1 MRDQIIV
8 GNWKMNKNNAETKA
22 FFEEVDGAAKSDK
35 GLYGVGVPFTD
46 LRTAE
51 EMAKNLI
58 VAAENCHFEDSGA
71 FTGEVSVP
79 MLEELGVK
87 YCIIGHSER
96 RSMFGDTDE
105 TVNKKAKRLLA
116 AGITP
121 ILCIGE
127 TEAEYDA
134 GKTKDVI
141 TSQLNGSLAGIPAED
156 YANIV
161 LAYEPI
167 WAIGTGKSA
176 SVEIA
181 EDCCKLVRDVV
192 RDMAGD
198 KAAEEV
204 RIQYGGSVKPG
215 NIVEYM
221 AQPDIDGAL
230 IGGASLKP
238 ESFLE
243 IIEKTR

>member
-1 MRDQIIV
+1 MRNQIIV

-22 FFEEVDGAAKSDK
+22 FFEEVDAKALSDK

-46 LRTAE
+46 LRTALDE
-51 EMAKNLI
+51 AKNLI
-58 VAAENCHFEDSGA
+58 VAAENVHFEDSGA

-96 RSMFGDTDE
+96 RQMFGDTDE

-127 TEAEYDA
+127 TEEEYDN

-141 TSQLNGSLAGIPAED
+141 TAQLQGSLKDIAAEE

-167 WAIGTGKSA
+167 WAIGTGKSQ
-176 SVEIA
+176 
-181 EDCCKLVRDVV
+181 
-192 RDMAGD
+192 
-198 KAAEEV
+198 KAAANSFVTLYAKSLATTLLKKFAFSTAE
-204 RIQYGGSVKPG
+204 
-215 NIVEYM
+215 
-221 AQPDIDGAL
+221 AL
-230 IGGASLKP
+230 NPTTSLNTWLSP
-238 ESFLE
+238 ISMVL
-243 IIEKTR
+243 